1 MEREAMGDDDVLDKE
16 PLSRENSEPSP
27 ANGSIPRKKETE
39 GKELRI
45 DEAAAEGTDV
55 NEVSLFR
62 LMAEVDEDDAEGLEL
77 LDELF
82 VRVLWLRPLDDED
95 DDVSSSQEPVV
106 PPRLTN
112 ERFCEPSPFK
122 QSPGPLPTGPTGA
135 DA

>member
-112 ERFCEPSPFK
+112 ERFCAPSPFK
-122 QSPGPLPTGPTGA
+122 
-135 DA
+135 